1 MLNIFRPF
9 ISQQKRGRL
18 IDILV
23 EEEKSGSPIDKRVR
37 FESLVK
43 KEDQFNREL
52 LINVLTTSTAIVHLS
67 YGGQLFI
74 LNGLGFL
81 ALLAARH
88 ALPKRES
95 YQKYPRDGL
104 FGYTALTVGA
114 YFLKYGFLGFER
126 IAGLSIKLVEMGLMY
141 TLWDEREA
149 AKNGQL
155 VFVVDEPDLEVIQA
169 EFNSLSDGLAAS

>member
-23 EEEKSGSPIDKRVR
+23 KEERQNAPIEKRVR
-37 FESLVK
+37 LETLVR

-52 LINVLTTSTAIVHLS
+52 LVNVLTTTTAVVHLS

-88 ALPKRES
+88 GLPKREA
-95 YQKYPRDGL
+95 YQKYSRDGL

-114 YFLKYGFLGFER
+114 YFLKYQFDGFER
-126 IAGLSIKLVEMGLMY
+126 IAGLSVKLVEMGLMY
-141 TLWDEREA
+141 TLWDERQA
-149 AKNGQL
+149 AKNGEL
-155 VFVVDEPDLEVIQA
+155 VFVVDEPDLDVIQA
-169 EFNSLSDGLAAS
+169 EFNSLSEGLAGA